1 MFTKFLYNTFI
12 VLFLFSLLFDYLL
25 FAQQIPKSRKC
36 IMVFGAHADDIEQI
50 AGGTLAKYIDE
61 GYEGVYVV
69 VINNTA
75 GCLIEK
81 APGLWDF
88 DKKVFIHPVSLNT
101 YPPDALETI
110 QIRTE
115 EALQAAAVFVAV
127 PVFLNFR
134 ELVIWQGRKKCL
146 FGTEEYYDF
155 NPPGRSAVSI
165 STRLSEQINVVVK
178 LLGKYKPEIII
189 THTLGGEKHDHG
201 NSAYLMYLAF
211 IKARSMGIPVGKL
224 WMKIDGWF
232 LEPEALVNGRG
243 KPDVKIEIT
252 KYNKIKYKALNQHIS
267 QKGGK
272 RGLDIRPGEKYYE
285 EFITVVD
292 N

>member
-1 MFTKFLYNTFI
+1 MRFLFKTLI
-12 VLFLFSLLFDYLL
+12 VLYLFFSIFDNLL
-25 FAQQIPKSRKC
+25 FAQQIREPRKC

-50 AGGTLAKYIDE
+50 AGGTLAKFMDE

-88 DKKVFIHPVSLNT
+88 EKKEFIQPKSPKT

-115 EALQAAAVFVAV
+115 EALQAAAVFGAI
-127 PVFLNFR
+127 PVFLNFS

-146 FGTEEYYDF
+146 FGTEDYYNF
-155 NPPGRSAVSI
+155 NPPGRPAVSI
-165 STRLSEQINVVVK
+165 STRHSDQIDAVVK
-178 LLGKYKPEIII
+178 CLETYKPEISII
-189 THTLGGEKHDHG
+189 HTLGGEKHDHG

-211 IKARSMGIPVGKL
+211 MKARSMGIPVGKL
-224 WMKIDGWF
+224 WMKVDGWY
-232 LEPEALVNGRG
+232 LEPEAPVNGRG
-243 KPDVKIEIT
+243 QPDGKIEIT
-252 KYNKIKYKALNQHIS
+252 EYNKTKYKALNKHLS

-272 RGLDIRPGEKYYE
+272 RGLDIRLGEKYFE
-285 EFITVVD
+285 KFITVIG
-292 N
+292 NF